1 MFCQQAFLE
10 SYLTPGPTLQYSS
23 ECWQALQWTLVSEA
37 SVTSPLRHGTEFQ
50 LKNSHFCLVVSSK
63 AIPQL
68 RISEEYVHPKS
79 HKFVL
84 QVQSETSVWPSAV
97 SVAFIHNKLRNSV
110 SFCPLFFRNHVSHIG
125 HILIRSSV
133 FLFEMKSIYV
143 QDRHLYLQVGECVF
157 LCVGACAVQCLR
169 NKGCCLWREGSS
181 RSIKPELWSLG
192 SVVLHVM

>member
-1 MFCQQAFLE
+1 MKCSLRFGLSAMFCQQAFLE
-10 SYLTPGPTLQYSS
+10 NYLTPGPTLQYNS
-23 ECWQALQWTLVSEA
+23 ECWRALQWTLVSEA

-50 LKNSHFCLVVSSK
+50 LKNNHFCLVVSSK

-84 QVQSETSVWPSAV
+84 QVQSETSVWPSTV
-97 SVAFIHNKLRNSV
+97 SVAFIHNKLWNSV
-110 SFCPLFFRNHVSHIG
+110 PFFSTSFFFHLSHIG

-143 QDRHLYLQVGECVF
+143 QDRYLYLQVGKCV
-157 LCVGACAVQCLR
+157 LCV
-169 NKGCCLWREGSS
+169 
-181 RSIKPELWSLG
+181 
-192 SVVLHVM
+192 

>member
-1 MFCQQAFLE
+1 MLSIMFCQQAFLE
-10 SYLTPGPTLQYSS
+10 SYLTPGPTLLYNS

-63 AIPQL
+63 AIPKL

-97 SVAFIHNKLRNSV
+97 SVAFIPNKLKKQCFFFPRFFFFFFLEITFLILDIFWYASACFFFKWKVFMYKTNTCICEWESV
-110 SFCPLFFRNHVSHIG
+110 
-125 HILIRSSV
+125 
-133 FLFEMKSIYV
+133 
-143 QDRHLYLQVGECVF
+143 
-157 LCVGACAVQCLR
+157 LCV
-169 NKGCCLWREGSS
+169 
-181 RSIKPELWSLG
+181 
-192 SVVLHVM
+192 

>member
-1 MFCQQAFLE
+1 MLCQQAFLE
-10 SYLTPGPTLQYSS
+10 SYLTPGPTLQYNS

-50 LKNSHFCLVVSSK
+50 LKNNHFCLVVSSK

-97 SVAFIHNKLRNSV
+97 SVTFIHNKLRSSV
-110 SFCPLFFRNHVSHIG
+110 SFFTFFLSRFSYWTYFDMQQCVTFWNEKYLCTRQ
-125 HILIRSSV
+125 ILV
-133 FLFEMKSIYV
+133 FAS
-143 QDRHLYLQVGECVF
+143 
-157 LCVGACAVQCLR
+157 
-169 NKGCCLWREGSS
+169 
-181 RSIKPELWSLG
+181 G
-192 SVVLHVM
+192 SVRVFCA